1 MDDLMETI
9 VGYAFSI
16 LLVAAVGLIIYA
28 IITAKE
34 KKAGNTLSRNLAKN
48 GFIST
53 YSLEVSDGLN
63 PGKPVTFMVD
73 WNKKLWVAAEY
84 RAVLANPYAFSDLD
98 DYVVIYRE
106 KSNTMLKGNEVR
118 ITVSSVMSGGRSIM
132 EAQNLSED
140 NCEYIEIR
148 MVCKGTAAA
157 EHVHT
162 QYVLYEEQELHAVQ
176 NIEFVASRACV
187 ENAKKFEK
195 LLYLIIKANLSS

>member
-1 MDDLMETI
+1 M
-9 VGYAFSI
+9 
-16 LLVAAVGLIIYA
+16 
-28 IITAKE
+28 
-34 KKAGNTLSRNLAKN
+34 
-48 GFIST
+48 
-53 YSLEVSDGLN
+53 N

-118 ITVSSVMSGGRSIM
+118 ITASSVMSGGRSIM

-176 NIEFVASRACV
+176 NMEFVASRACV